1 MALMLHTPHTHTQKL
16 ACIMEV
22 QGLPPRAMVEQA
34 SRRKMFFESSGAP
47 RIVPNSRGKKRR
59 PGSKDLATG
68 LTPIYART
76 HTHTHTQPHTLNPK
90 PWHWSYSHPR
100 ARVHTQPYTL
110 KLTHKA

>member
-1 MALMLHTPHTHTQKL
+1 MRRIIRFQFCPYPRALTLHTHTHTHTHAQKL

-34 SRRKMFFESSGAP
+34 SRRKMFFEANGAP

-68 LTPIYART
+68 LTDIHARA
-76 HTHTHTQPHTLNPK
+76 HTHTALHPK
-90 PWHWSYSHPR
+90 AKP
-100 ARVHTQPYTL
+100 
-110 KLTHKA
+110 